1 MIFNILKN
9 PDSSKVAILPAIQ
22 GSFTPPLEGP
32 MILRA
37 LIIHRIHKFSPAL
50 DSKTFRVMTTTTTMT
65 FAVRP
70 CLPPH
75 RLRARAG
82 GQGEARK
89 VFATDEQ
96 RKKTGC

>member
-1 MIFNILKN
+1 
-9 PDSSKVAILPAIQ
+9 
-22 GSFTPPLEGP
+22 

-37 LIIHRIHKFSPAL
+37 LIIHRNHQSWNRLRFPNVVWG
-50 DSKTFRVMTTTTTMT
+50 VMTTTTTMT
-65 FAVRP
+65 FVVRP

-96 RKKTGC
+96 RKKNRLLRVI